1 MDAKNPH
8 TALGEKHFHDASPVD
23 SPEDRE
29 SIAAGQNQ
37 LHRELKGRHMQ
48 MIAM

>member
-1 MDAKNPH
+1 MSEFKEPYVSD
-8 TALGEKHFHDASPVD
+8 EKHHNQYD
-23 SPEDRE
+23 PEDGV
-29 SIAAGQNQ
+29 SVASGQNQ